1 MLPTLCV
8 LSTIGEYMDKMTVFI
23 AARGHANF
31 DSLPLRFGIHFDRD
45 QRVELYDIEKLG
57 DDPQYSDRFHV
68 MAKFKHPLNKSM
80 GEHSGH
86 FVLGQRSG
94 DMYPALIT
102 VWRNDRDAEWR
113 LSETVRK
120 LREDNFITVDDLLK
134 MHPLYV
140 EGKVNTSASLIQY
153 LSKSRASEDI
163 KLMQGVVDQ
172 ANAIA
177 DKAIKEL
184 EQAREAAEIERN
196 EKERIKAIAM
206 EATFAL
212 DESEEQKSK
221 LIDEKVE
228 LETQNQSITQENAEL
243 KARLEASDARYK
255 VESSAAA
262 RKGDVATLSGLNVL
276 KDVLENQLVSGSYC
290 TVLVFADG
298 TKKYMKTT
306 QFDRDGRVTAIAK
319 SLKGR
324 RVRTTCW
331 DPKDKPLY
339 WTNKGYFR
347 NVYEMR

>member
-1 MLPTLCV
+1 MN
-8 LSTIGEYMDKMTVFI
+8 KMPIFI
-23 AARGHANF
+23 AVRGHANS
-31 DSLPLRFGIHFDRD
+31 DSLPLRFGIHFDTD
-45 QRVELYDIEKLG
+45 QRVDLYDIEQLG
-57 DDPQYSDRFHV
+57 DDPQFPDRFHV
-68 MAKFKHPLNKSM
+68 TAKFKHLRYKTVE
-80 GEHSGH
+80 EHDGH
-86 FVLGQRSG
+86 FVLGRRSEKT
-94 DMYPALIT
+94 YPALIT

-153 LSKSRASEDI
+153 LSKSRASEEV

-184 EQAREAAEIERN
+184 EQARETAEIERR
-196 EKERIKAIAM
+196 EKERVRAIAM

-212 DESEEQKSK
+212 DESEERKSK
-221 LIDEKVE
+221 LADEKVE
-228 LETQNQSITQENAEL
+228 LEARNQFMAKENAEL
-243 KARLEASDARYK
+243 KARLEASDARYE
-255 VESSAAA
+255 VELSAAA
-262 RKGDVATLSGLNVL
+262 RNGDVATLSGLNVL
-276 KDVLENQLVSGSYC
+276 ADVLEQQLVSGSYC

-298 TKKYMKTT
+298 TKKYMKTS
-306 QFDRDGRVTAIAK
+306 QFDRDGRTTAIAK

-324 RVRTTCW
+324 SVRTTCW
-331 DPKDKPLY
+331 DPKDNPLY
-339 WTNKGYFR
+339 WTKRGYFR